1 MNNKKEIIVMGV
13 IAVIVTVAAIVAI
26 VIKGDFI
33 TENKKKHYQNS
44 IEEEADNIKKSEMK
58 DFTIIDINKYLELYK
73 GKDSSIIMI
82 GRTGCEYCQI
92 EEPILRYVAYKYNLK
107 IYYLSLDT
115 FDDDSRSKLL
125 NSDKY
130 FKDNGGVNT
139 PMVLIVKNNK
149 MVAYID
155 ELVNSSEY
163 IKLFKDNGLINK
175 K

>member
-1 MNNKKEIIVMGV
+1 MRNKNIINYNNPEFYSKTFIKKNGNKKPN
-13 IAVIVTVAAIVAI
+13 A
-26 VIKGDFI
+26 
-33 TENKKKHYQNS
+33 
-44 IEEEADNIKKSEMK
+44 
-58 DFTIIDINKYLELYK
+58 L
-73 GKDSSIIMI
+73 
-82 GRTGCEYCQI
+82 
-92 EEPILRYVAYKYNLK
+92 
-107 IYYLSLDT
+107 YYLSLDT
-115 FDDDSRSKLL
+115 FDDDARSKLL

>member
-1 MNNKKEIIVMGV
+1 MDNKKEIIVMGV
-13 IAVIVTVAAIVAI
+13 IAVIVTIVAIVAI

-33 TENKKKHYQNS
+33 TENQKKHYQNS
-44 IEEEADNIKKSEMK
+44 IEEESDNIKKSEMK
-58 DFTIIDINKYLELYK
+58 DFTIIDIDKYLELYK

-92 EEPILRYVAYKYNLK
+92 EEPILKHVAYQYKLK
-107 IYYLSLDT
+107 VYYLSLDS
-115 FDDDSRSKLL
+115 FDDKAKSKLL

-139 PMVLIVKNNK
+139 PMVLIVKDNK

-155 ELVNSSEY
+155 ELVNGEEY
-163 IKLFKDNGLINK
+163 VTLFKDNGLINK